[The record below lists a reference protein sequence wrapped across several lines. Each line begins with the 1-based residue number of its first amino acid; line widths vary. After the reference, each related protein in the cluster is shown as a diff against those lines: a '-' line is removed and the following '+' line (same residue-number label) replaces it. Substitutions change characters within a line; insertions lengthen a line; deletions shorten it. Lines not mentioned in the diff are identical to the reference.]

1 MTKHISDEDLLNE
14 LKLRIDQNNKALSD
28 LTVVNRKLL
37 ELNHKLQD
45 SETLKSNFLSN
56 IRNEIN
62 NPLNAIMGLADQI
75 SFLSTDNDIT
85 TFAGIIASE
94 AQNLDF
100 QLKNIF
106 MAAELEAGMSEP
118 EPSRVSICALAQDV
132 INSHTSSARQ
142 KNITIKIDCQ
152 ELQLADFCTD
162 ASKLQVILSNL
173 LANAIEFSHEGDSV
187 EISATV
193 QEGRLLL
200 NVRDNGIG
208 INPDDFHRI
217 FDRFVQLDTGTQRQ
231 HHGHGLGLCVVK
243 SLLDLMGGTITI
255 KSQPEAGSVFAVT
268 IPEIIREDEE
278 MMFADG
284 GNLFLFDEPEEK

>member
-142 KNITIKIDCQ
+142 KNITIKSDCQ

-173 LANAIEFSHEGDSV
+173 LANAIEFSHEGDFV
-187 EISATV
+187 HITTIL
-193 QEGRLLL
+193 QDGCLLL
-200 NVRDNGIG
+200 EIKDNGIG